1 MATKKEG
8 TVTESKPDAKTRKPK
23 SPARWAVFWSE
34 KDGGTWT
41 IAADGATTERQAKEA
56 AAKYEGA
63 IMIVCV
69 HASGVAKRV
78 ESTVVN
84 WTK

>member
-8 TVTESKPDAKTRKPK
+8 TATEAKPDAKQRKPK
-23 SPARWAVFWSE
+23 SPARWAVLRSNDEGATWS
-34 KDGGTWT
+34 
-41 IAADGATTERQAKEA
+41 IAADGATTERQAKES

-84 WTK
+84 WAK